1 MMPFQ
6 RIEQQR
12 NQATPDALQSI
23 LQQHCLLFSDV
34 IPDVLEV
41 HSETQRLQAT
51 LQGFSH
57 IPDDL
62 GALKRALH
70 AVIDLVPES
79 APPGGFSPGSSIPSL
94 AILKDAECTLAEG
107 DLQAALELA
116 LSAERGISHA
126 LMSAERDA
134 AECEAA
140 LLRVQTVLQAVHE
153 RAMAALDW
161 RDPRPHLVRL
171 ISVVTSPS
179 HFVRDLL
186 ERVGA
191 DAGLSPQDLL
201 SLFHECAVNGAP
213 GLLSAARL
221 GQALQLYL
229 AVMNC
234 WSQVDSADGGEDAQL
249 ATWVKAVDAR
259 LILELERVL
268 QSSVAT
274 VVLSGLRQ
282 PQVAKL
288 LASSCAGLG

>member
-1 MMPFQ
+1 MGVTRSPKS
-6 RIEQQR
+6 RR
-12 NQATPDALQSI
+12 PLCS
-23 LQQHCLLFSDV
+23 
-34 IPDVLEV
+34 
-41 HSETQRLQAT
+41 
-51 LQGFSH
+51 
-57 IPDDL
+57 
-62 GALKRALH
+62 
-70 AVIDLVPES
+70 DLVPES

-94 AILKDAECTLAEG
+94 AILKDAECTCESFGGHMNHAALPGHPTLPRVSCSLSCTVAEG

-126 LMSAERDA
+126 LMSAERNA
-134 AECEAA
+134 SECEAA

-186 ERVGA
+186 ERVGT